1 MERLLK
7 NNKSLKFIASV
18 SKKHFP
24 ALIIITILNS
34 FNAFLGV
41 YFAIA
46 MRNVINFAV
55 DKNYDATYR
64 AALIFIGI
72 IITQVLIFI
81 LVKLIASHI
90 SARLE
95 IAFRN
100 RVFFSV
106 LKKEYSSVSKF
117 HSGEIMNRLFN
128 DVSVVSENAS
138 TLIPAVVGLFTK
150 LIAAFFAILFVDK
163 LFALIILAGGI
174 ITFLIA
180 RLLRGIMK
188 KTHREVQETSG
199 VLRSFVQ
206 ESTENL
212 LIIKAFKMEKS
223 IEDFEED
230 LSEKNYKK
238 KMRRTYFSTSTSA
251 GFTTLLN
258 LGYVYAVIWGAYK
271 LLMGTI
277 GFGYGDFTAILQLIN
292 QIQTPFAGLS
302 GSLSKYYSAQASA
315 ERLLE
320 FCNLPDDIA
329 ERELDVKKLYS
340 EACGLSLCGID
351 FSYDKTPVFKNADA
365 HINKGELVLISGISG
380 IGKSTML
387 KLLMGVIKAD
397 SGEIYAEIKGGERV
411 PLDASTRGMFA
422 YVPQG
427 NFLMSGT
434 VRKNMQLANEAA
446 TDSEIENAL
455 KLACADFIFDLP
467 ERLDS
472 VIGERGSGLSEG
484 QVQRLAIA
492 RAILC
497 GAPIL
502 LLDEATS
509 ALDEETERKVLEHI
523 MSLDGKTCLC
533 ISHRS
538 AAKEIC
544 NAVLYMED
552 GKIRRENIN

>member
-24 ALIIITILNS
+24 ALILITIFNA

-46 MRNVINFAV
+46 MRNVINSAIAK
-55 DKNYDATYR
+55 DYAATYR
-64 AALIFIGI
+64 AALIFVGI
-72 IITQVLIFI
+72 IVLQVLIFI
-81 LVKLIASHI
+81 FVKLIASHI

-106 LKKEYSSVSKF
+106 LKKQYGSVSKF

-163 LFALIILAGGI
+163 LFALIILAGGVA
-174 ITFLIA
+174 TFLVA

-188 KTHREVQETSG
+188 KTHREVQETG
-199 VLRSFVQ
+199 GALRSFVQ
-206 ESTENL
+206 EATENL

-223 IEDFEED
+223 IEEVEDD

-238 KMRRTYFSTSTSA
+238 KMRRTVFSSCTSA

-271 LLMGTI
+271 LLIGTI

-320 FCNLPDDIA
+320 FCDLPDDIA
-329 ERELDVKKLYS
+329 EKELDIKKLYS
-340 EACGLSLCGID
+340 ETLGLSLCGVN
-351 FSYDKTPVFKNADA
+351 FSYDKTLVFECADA

-387 KLLMGVIKAD
+387 KLLMGVIKPD
-397 SGEIYAEIKGGERV
+397 SGEIYAEAETGKKTA
-411 PLDASTRGMFA
+411 LDASTRGMFA

-434 VRKNMQLANEAA
+434 VRKNMQLANENA

-455 KLACADFIFDLP
+455 RLACADFIFELP
-467 ERLDS
+467 QGIDEVL
-472 VIGERGSGLSEG
+472 GERGSGLSEG

-509 ALDEETERKVLEHI
+509 ALDEATERKVLEHI

-533 ISHRS
+533 ISHRA

-544 NAVLYMED
+544 NAVLYMEN
-552 GKIRRENIN
+552 GKIIREEIN